1 MRHIRFSGF
10 LGSAVLLAA
19 SAFVSLPPAHAQ
31 GQNKEPV
38 ARTSG
43 AWGCPSGWSSTK
55 NNKTDLSMCF
65 PQSSLAPDI
74 YPKKDKDSC
83 AEGYIEEKNVWCT
96 TKGAKDANA
105 AARKKADAER
115 KKGES
120 ESASNGSSSSSSG
133 TPAPRQAPNSSVA
146 KASRLDRCPL
156 GHFSIS
162 DMSGCTPMFSPA
174 PKVRTNTG
182 GCSANEIDE
191 WGLYCTADATVI
203 TRTQAEAAAV
213 RDFNQIYAANELT
226 VPTQGDDS
234 ANYPSMVAAYGPKGG
249 AQANAES
256 SANPAAKGK
265 DKKEKAKDKNCDNE
279 TESGAAVGGLI
290 GGAVAGSEGAVIGST
305 LGGIGKKKKKKG
317 C

>member
-1 MRHIRFSGF
+1 MSPTRLSGIF
-10 LGSAVLLAA
+10 VGAALLAT
-19 SAFVSLPPAHAQ
+19 SAAISLTPAHAQ
-31 GQNKEPV
+31 GQNKAPV
-38 ARTSG
+38 PKTNKT
-43 AWGCPSGWSSTK
+43 WGCPSGWSSTK
-55 NNKTDLSMCF
+55 NGETDTSMCF
-65 PQSSLAPDI
+65 PLGSSSPNI
-74 YPKKDKDSC
+74 YPKKEKDSC

-105 AARKKADAER
+105 AARKKADAES
-115 KKGES
+115 K
-120 ESASNGSSSSSSG
+120 SASNGSSSSSSG

-146 KASRLDRCPL
+146 KASPLDRCPL

>member
-105 AARKKADAER
+105 AAKKKADAER
-115 KKGES
+115 KKAES
-120 ESASNGSSSSSSG
+120 KSASSGSSSSSSD

-162 DMSGCTPMFSPA
+162 DMTGCTAMFSPA

-182 GCSANEIDE
+182 GCSAGEIDE

-234 ANYPSMVAAYGPKGG
+234 SNYPSMVAAYGPKGG
-249 AQANAES
+249 AQANS
-256 SANPAAKGK
+256 GGSATPAAP
-265 DKKEKAKDKNCDNE
+265 ASTQDKNCNNGSND
-279 TESGAAVGGLI
+279 GAAVGGLI
-290 GGAVAGSEGAVIGST
+290 GGAVAGSEGAAIGST
-305 LGGIGKKKKKKG
+305 LGGLGKKKKKKG